1 MYKNLL
7 PPMDEDKNSIASPNT
22 SGEWVK
28 DDYTLLARIRDGL
41 QNITI
46 EEEVEDIIS
55 VPDVWARVAIVKN
68 ALSDKNH
75 PLHFQIKGEWRD
87 NV

>member
-28 DDYTLLARIRDGL
+28 DD
-41 QNITI
+41 
-46 EEEVEDIIS
+46 
-55 VPDVWARVAIVKN
+55 
-68 ALSDKNH
+68 
-75 PLHFQIKGEWRD
+75 
-87 NV
+87 

>member
-1 MYKNLL
+1 
-7 PPMDEDKNSIASPNT
+7 MDEDKNSIASPNT

-46 EEEVEDIIS
+46 EEEVEDIEG
-55 VPDVWARVAIVKN
+55 D
-68 ALSDKNH
+68 
-75 PLHFQIKGEWRD
+75 D
-87 NV
+87 NIL

>member
-68 ALSDKNH
+68 AL
-75 PLHFQIKGEWRD
+75 
-87 NV
+87 